1 MFFFSKKCFLNLTI
15 HFSEGKS
22 VKTLGRYSKSSSSSN
37 FLPNL
42 KNRGIE
48 ILSRAGSLSENEGV
62 DSILDN
68 QARLIRI
75 RDQLFESFND
85 TYKSVREE
93 VAVTN
98 RDNMFLMMV
107 NFIGG
112 MLFFLFDCTKGMKA
126 SFWGLLRLIQGNLIF
141 KK

>member
-1 MFFFSKKCFLNLTI
+1 M
-15 HFSEGKS
+15 
-22 VKTLGRYSKSSSSSN
+22 KTLGRYSKSSSSSN

-112 MLFFLFDCTKGMKA
+112 MLFF
-126 SFWGLLRLIQGNLIF
+126 SFWLH
-141 KK
+141 